1 MSSRSHYRWEKQ
13 AITVRQQLKIDIKE
27 QIKLI
32 YFGAKQRYESPRI
45 TLELKY
51 LGYKISQITVTKYM
65 KELGLRN
72 KLSKKFKVTANSNHN
87 YLVVENVLNR
97 EFIVK
102 CLQKFE

>member
-1 MSSRSHYRWEKQ
+1 VSSRSHYRWEKQ

-51 LGYKISQITVTKYM
+51 LGYKV
-65 KELGLRN
+65 
-72 KLSKKFKVTANSNHN
+72 
-87 YLVVENVLNR
+87 
-97 EFIVK
+97 
-102 CLQKFE
+102 